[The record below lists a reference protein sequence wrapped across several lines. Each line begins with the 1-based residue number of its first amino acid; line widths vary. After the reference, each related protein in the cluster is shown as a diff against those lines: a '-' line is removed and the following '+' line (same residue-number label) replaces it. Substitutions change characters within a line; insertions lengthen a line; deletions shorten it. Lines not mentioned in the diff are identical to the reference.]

1 MSRFVVFVSMALTS
15 VALAA
20 PAQQNAAILTDARY
34 LSNNGQFGASYTQ
47 GDGVEFKEE
56 ADAEGN
62 RRGSYSYVDPN
73 GQRRTVSYTAGKDGF
88 KATGD
93 HLPVAPSPVAAPAAP
108 APKSGSWQ
116 QDQWS
121 QAPAVPNQWN
131 QAPAV
136 PNQWNQW
143 NAETTP
149 KYDDGQWN
157 QWSSEAASKSDDGQW
172 NQWSSDAEAAKS
184 DDGQWN
190 QWSSESSN
198 DGQWNQWNSAP
209 STAAPK
215 HSQWNQW
222 NSIPTTAKW
231 NQWNSAPTP
240 PPTSY
245 NVNHA
250 SGKFNLNRSPDGF
263 SYTFS
268 QN

>member
-20 PAQQNAAILTDARY
+20 AQQNAAILTDARY
-34 LSNNGQFGASYTQ
+34 LSNNGQFGAAYTQ
-47 GDGVEFKEE
+47 GDGVQFKEE

-93 HLPVAPSPVAAPAAP
+93 HLPVAPTPVPVPAAHAVPAP
-108 APKSGSWQ
+108 APKSAPW

-121 QAPAVPNQWN
+121 QP
-131 QAPAV
+131 PAV

-143 NAETTP
+143 NSAPTP

-157 QWSSEAASKSDDGQW
+157 QWASDDGSKSDDGQW
-172 NQWSSDAEAAKS
+172 NQWSSEGASSKS

-209 STAAPK
+209 STVAPR